1 MSMGVLRRTPLNPP
15 ALRGNES
22 RSARIF
28 CLPPRV
34 CSMRVL
40 LYDDPIF
47 REHDAGRG
55 HPERPER
62 LDAVRRGLRDAGLEA
77 RLRSANPRD
86 ATRAELLR
94 VHTEAHVERVAAT
107 AGRTVRFDADT
118 QAGPRSYAAALRAAG
133 AAVQAVERV
142 LAGEAERAFCA
153 VRPPGHHAEADR
165 AMGFCLFNNVAVAA
179 AHALSGGLER
189 VMVVDWDVHHGNG
202 TQAMFYEDPRVLYL
216 SSHEFP
222 FYPGTGALEEVG
234 EGRGRGFTVN
244 LPMPAGL
251 GDAEYA
257 RVYRQVVEPIG
268 RAFDP
273 QLLLVSVGFDPYVAD
288 PLAGMR
294 VTERGFA
301 EMAAVCLSIA
311 AAAAASRAVFVLEG
325 GYDLDGIALSAAAV
339 VALLTG
345 EGHAPLPWPASG
357 PMDRLLEAYRQ
368 VLAPFWP
375 ALGS

>member
-1 MSMGVLRRTPLNPP
+1 M
-15 ALRGNES
+15 AAES
-22 RSARIF
+22 G
-28 CLPPRV
+28 P
-34 CSMRVL
+34 RVL

-62 LDAVRRGLRDAGLEA
+62 LEAVRRGLRDAGLEG
-77 RLRSANPRD
+77 RLRSASPRD
-86 ATRAELLR
+86 ATPEELLR
-94 VHTEAHVERVAAT
+94 VHTEAHVARVAAT

-118 QAGPRSYAAALRAAG
+118 QAGPRSYAAALKAAG
-133 AAVQAVERV
+133 ATVEAVDRV
-142 LAGEAERAFCA
+142 LAGEADRAFCA

-179 AHALSGGLER
+179 RAAQVELGAER
-189 VMVVDWDVHHGNG
+189 VGILDWDVHHGNG
-202 TQAMFYEDPRVLYL
+202 TQAMFYEEPRVLYL

-222 FYPGTGALEEVG
+222 FYPGTGALDEVG
-234 EGRGRGFTVN
+234 DGRGEGFTVN

-251 GDAEYA
+251 GDPEYA
-257 RVYRQVVEPIG
+257 RVYREIVEPIG
-268 RAFDP
+268 HAFDP
-273 QLLLVSVGFDPYVAD
+273 QLLLVSVGFDPYVND

-311 AAAAASRAVFVLEG
+311 AGAAASRAVFVLEG
-325 GYDLDGIALSAAAV
+325 GYDLDGIARSAAAV
-339 VALLTG
+339 VALLAG
-345 EGHAPLPWPASG
+345 AAHAPLPWPPSG

-368 VLAPFWP
+368 VLGPFWP
-375 ALGS
+375 ALRS